1 IGGIAG
7 GASVFQQLGQHLED
21 VSGDR
26 GVLKEVIRAGSGQKP
41 DANRLKYSGYLEHAD
56 KPFDTNCFHRCPKLM
71 KIGEDVTLLGMEIG
85 LLTMQ
90 KGELSRFIYS
100 PEYAFGNMGCP
111 PLIPPSATVLFE
123 VELLDFLDTAESDW
137 FCNLTPKQQS
147 TFPLD
152 KVLKIAN
159 TEKEFGNYL
168 FKRNGFE
175 YAKDRY
181 KKASSLLSERSSL
194 MEDCR
199 PLDAVS
205 LCVNLNLSLAYLKL
219 QRPSRALIWG
229 ERALRIDGK
238 NTKAL
243 FRCGQ
248 ACLEM
253 KEYKKAQDFLIAA
266 QKLEPFNLEINS
278 ELKRLSSC
286 YQDFKDQE
294 KEMCRRMFATH
305 SSTAALI

>member
-1 IGGIAG
+1 M
-7 GASVFQQLGQHLED
+7 SVLQQLGQHMED

-26 GVLKEVIRAGSGQKP
+26 GVLKEVIRFGSGEKVP
-41 DANRLKYSGYLEHAD
+41 LDATIMVKYSGYLEHAD
-56 KPFDTNCFHRCPKLM
+56 KPFDTNCFQRYPKLL
-71 KIGEDVTLLGMEIG
+71 KIGEDITLLGMQIG

-100 PEYAFGNMGCP
+100 SEYAFGNMGCP
-111 PLIPPSATVLFE
+111 PLIPPCATVLFE
-123 VELLDFLDTAESDW
+123 IELLDFLDTAESDL
-137 FCNLTPKQQS
+137 FFNLTLEQQA

-168 FKRNGFE
+168 FKQNRFD

-181 KKASSLLSERSSL
+181 KKASSLLSHRYIL
-194 MEDCR
+194 HKDCQ
-199 PLDAVS
+199 PLNAVH
-205 LCVNLNLSLAYLKL
+205 LCVTLNLSLSYLKL
-219 QRPSRALIWG
+219 ERPARALVWG
-229 ERALRIDGK
+229 QRALGIDSK

-243 FRCGQ
+243 YRCGQ

-253 KEYKKAQDFLIAA
+253 NEYEKAQDFLLAA

-286 YQDFKDQE
+286 FQDYKDQE
-294 KEMCRRMFATH
+294 KEMCRRMFASAT
-305 SSTAALI
+305 